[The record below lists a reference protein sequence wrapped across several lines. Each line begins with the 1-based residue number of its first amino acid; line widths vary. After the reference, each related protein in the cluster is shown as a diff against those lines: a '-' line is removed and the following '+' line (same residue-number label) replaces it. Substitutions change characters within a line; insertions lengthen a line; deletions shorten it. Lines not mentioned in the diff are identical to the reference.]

1 MFRDT
6 EDYIEVLYND
16 EPDEIKIIRES
27 CPEGLKKMQMSY
39 NECRILSVLLQS
51 IKANKVLELGTLVG
65 CSTAWIAQSLS
76 GESPIV
82 ISVEKSIKHYEFA
95 KNNINQFYLKDRIK
109 LIYGEC
115 LDFLKSTEMIF
126 DAIFID
132 AKKTEY
138 PQYLREAK
146 NRLNPG
152 GLIIADN
159 TLMVNHEQMPEISD
173 AINEFN
179 NLIKSDKEFTSVI
192 IPTKSGMTV
201 AIKN

>member
-1 MFRDT
+1 
-6 EDYIEVLYND
+6 L
-16 EPDEIKIIRES
+16 KSIR
-27 CPEGLKKMQMSY
+27 
-39 NECRILSVLLQS
+39 
-51 IKANKVLELGTLVG
+51 ANKVLELGTLVG

-82 ISVEKSIKHYEFA
+82 ISVEKSIKHYEIA

-109 LIYGEC
+109 LMYGEC

-138 PQYLREAK
+138 PHYLREAK
-146 NRLNPG
+146 DRLSSG

-159 TLMVNHEQMPEISD
+159 TLMIDYERIPEISD

>member
-1 MFRDT
+1 M
-6 EDYIEVLYND
+6 IH
-16 EPDEIKIIRES
+16 
-27 CPEGLKKMQMSY
+27 LKQD
-39 NECRILSVLLQS
+39 ILSEILEITKIQ
-51 IKANKVLELGTLVG
+51 IYFPQKV
-65 CSTAWIAQSLS
+65 QRN
-76 GESPIV
+76 
-82 ISVEKSIKHYEFA
+82 F
-95 KNNINQFYLKDRIK
+95 
-109 LIYGEC
+109 
-115 LDFLKSTEMIF
+115 F

>member
-16 EPDEIKIIRES
+16 EQDEMKIIRES

-82 ISVEKSIKHYEFA
+82 ISVEKSIKHYEIA

-109 LIYGEC
+109 LIHGES
-115 LDFLKSTEMIF
+115 LEFLKSTEMIF
-126 DAIFID
+126 DAVFID

>member
-115 LDFLKSTEMIF
+115 LDFLKFCFKFKIF
-126 DAIFID
+126 
-132 AKKTEY
+132 
-138 PQYLREAK
+138 LS
-146 NRLNPG
+146 N
-152 GLIIADN
+152 
-159 TLMVNHEQMPEISD
+159 
-173 AINEFN
+173 
-179 NLIKSDKEFTSVI
+179 
-192 IPTKSGMTV
+192 
-201 AIKN
+201 